1 MTEPTAR
8 ELLADLSARRV
19 SARELLDAAAARAE
33 ATAALGA
40 VAATDLTRARE
51 AAAAI
56 DEARANGA
64 ELGPLAGL
72 PVTIKD
78 AYDVTG
84 MPAVAGN
91 PELVGRDPATPD
103 ADLVATLRTAGA
115 VPWAKSNTPF
125 MCGDVQSFNDVYGT
139 TRNPYDPDRTSGGS
153 SGGAAVTLAT
163 GVTSLEVGSDIG
175 GSLRIPAGH
184 CGVLALKPTWGRLS
198 LRGHVPPVPGTP
210 YSADDDLGVGGPMA
224 RNAGDLRLLWELLS
238 GRSTAATPPSGLR
251 VALWLDE
258 PVLPLAAEVRTIL
271 EAAAEGLRGQGVTV
285 EIAAPPVAAD
295 ELLDTY
301 FALLLPITASGFPA
315 RLRARL
321 QAARPAALA
330 AVAAGASRYSSDAA
344 TVSFTADEESI
355 VAARGRRARM
365 QRAVG
370 AWFERYDAVL
380 APVTPVP
387 APPHDHEGSM
397 FTRSIDVDGTALP
410 YAHLLDRIALAT
422 ALHLPAIS
430 APAGQTA
437 AGLPVGAQLIAPTDR
452 EDRLLDLAD
461 ALERAVGPLPAPPVP
476 SRAG

>member
-40 VAATDLTRARE
+40 VVATDLDRARE
-51 AAAAI
+51 TAAAI
-56 DEARANGA
+56 DQARATGA

-84 MPAVAGN
+84 MPAVVGN

-103 ADLVATLRTAGA
+103 AELVATVRAAGA
-115 VPWAKSNTPF
+115 VPWAKTNTPF
-125 MCGDVQSFNDVYGT
+125 MCDDLQSFNDVYGT

-153 SGGAAVTLAT
+153 SGGSAVALAT
-163 GVTSLEVGSDIG
+163 GVTGLEVGSDRG
-175 GSLRIPAGH
+175 GSMRIPAAY
-184 CGVLALKPTWGRLS
+184 CGVLAMKPTWGRLS
-198 LRGHVPPVPGTP
+198 LRGHVPPMPGTP
-210 YSADDDLGVGGPMA
+210 HSADDLGVGGPMA
-224 RNAGDLRLLWELLS
+224 RNAGDLRLLWEVLS
-238 GRSTAATPPSGLR
+238 GRPTARTPATGLR

-271 EAAAEGLRGQGVTV
+271 EGAAEALRGQGVSV
-285 EIAAPPVAAD
+285 EIAAPPVDID

-301 FALLLPITASGFPA
+301 FALLLPITAAGFPE

-321 QAARPAALA
+321 QARRPAALA

-380 APVTPVP
+380 APATPVP
-387 APPHDHEGSM
+387 AIPHDHEGSM
-397 FTRSIDVDGTALP
+397 FTRSIDIDGAALP
-410 YAHLLDRIALAT
+410 YAHLMDRIALAT
-422 ALHLPAIS
+422 TLHLPALA

-437 AGLPVGAQLIAPTDR
+437 AGLPVGAQLIAPIDR

-461 ALERAVGPLPAPPVP
+461 ALEQAIGPLPAPPLP